1 MWVHLT
7 FNQMVAGSIHAP
19 PSDKSNTY
27 VVAPFS
33 PLCGQTYR
41 LVPFVP
47 KDIQLRDCVVH
58 APHDVLFLV
67 KEWQIHDLERKHVSI
82 E

>member
-1 MWVHLT
+1 
-7 FNQMVAGSIHAP
+7 MVAGSIPARP
-19 PSDKSNTY
+19 TDKSNTY

-33 PLCGQTYR
+33 PLCEQTYR

-47 KDIQLRDCVVH
+47 KDIQLGDCAGH
-58 APHDVLFLV
+58 APHDILFSV
-67 KEWQIHDLERKHVSI
+67 KEWQIHDLTGKDVPI